1 MPQSTRNVESPPVR
15 ENGTLQ
21 PSASGRV
28 ELNRHMNTRE
38 RYSRQILFD
47 KIGEAGQARLAES
60 CAVIIGCGALGA
72 IQAETLARAG
82 VGRLVLVDRDFVE
95 ESNLQ
100 RQIMF
105 EEADARERLPKAV
118 AAARRIRRVNSD
130 TVVEAVVKDV
140 NFENVEDIIAVADVV
155 MDGTDNF
162 ETRFLI
168 NDASIKLAKPWVY
181 GAAVGSYGLTMTIIP
196 GETPCLRCVL
206 EALPDPGSGP
216 TCDTAGVLM
225 PVVSVIG
232 SIQSIEAIKL
242 MTGNTDALHRS
253 VVRVDVWDFQL
264 RQIALESFSSNPECP
279 ACGDR
284 DFEFLRGAGRQVTT
298 TLCGRNAVQ
307 IAKSGAASID
317 FRALAERLKPLGEVA
332 FNDFL
337 LRFRVDEYDITVFRD
352 SRSIIRG
359 TADPAVARSIYAR
372 YIGA

>member
-1 MPQSTRNVESPPVR
+1 
-15 ENGTLQ
+15 
-21 PSASGRV
+21 
-28 ELNRHMNTRE
+28 MNLRE

-47 KIGEAGQARLAES
+47 KIGEAGQARLARS
-60 CAVIIGCGALGA
+60 RAVIIGCGALGA

-82 VGRLVLVDRDFVE
+82 LGRLVLVDRDFVE

-105 EEADARERLPKAV
+105 EETDARERLPKAV
-118 AAARRIRRVNSD
+118 AAARRIHRVNSEIE
-130 TVVEAVVKDV
+130 VEAVVKDV
-140 NFENVEDIIAVADVV
+140 NFENVEEIIAEADVV
-155 MDGTDNF
+155 LDGTDNF

-196 GETPCLRCVL
+196 GETACLRCVL
-206 EALPDPGSGP
+206 EAMPDPGSGP

-225 PVVSVIG
+225 PIVSIIG

-242 MTGNTDALHRS
+242 LTGNTDALHRS
-253 VVRVDVWDFQL
+253 VVSIDVWDFQL
-264 RQIALESFSSNPECP
+264 RQTALESFSGNPQCH

-284 DFEFLRGAGRQVTT
+284 DFEFLRGVGRQVTT

-337 LRFRVDEYDITVFRD
+337 LRFKVDEYDITVFRD

-359 TADPAVARSIYAR
+359 TADPAIARSIYAR